1 MTNQA
6 DYSKV
11 KADPKA
17 ESDRLRRL
25 DIKIGSARV
34 AYKGN
39 DMWIGLRGKIING
52 HKAATEYAKKL
63 NAFMVRM
70 ETLR

>member
-25 DIKIGSARV
+25 DIKIGSATV
-34 AYKGN
+34 TYKGN
-39 DMWIGLRGKIING
+39 EIWIGLRGKILNG

-63 NAFMVRM
+63 NALMVRM
-70 ETLR
+70 ESAR